1 MFHLSCEENGLCY
14 AFGTYN
20 CIWEIRHLC
29 CLTRRLLVKAAS
41 SSVTIQRFDSK
52 KLWVMDEI
60 KTLLDQCV
68 IPDIKY
74 IDITV
79 VSRRMVNISLLIE
92 L

>member
-1 MFHLSCEENGLCY
+1 
-14 AFGTYN
+14 
-20 CIWEIRHLC
+20 
-29 CLTRRLLVKAAS
+29 
-41 SSVTIQRFDSK
+41 
-52 KLWVMDEI
+52 MDEI